1 MEHKEA
7 VAEKS
12 APARQA
18 QPPRPKKFAAPDEFK
33 AEFGVQSEA
42 DNHVQGVV
50 ATEHVRDL
58 LDAFGL
64 HERTEVQFPFQY
76 LKHRNGEIWRIRIE
90 NAAAHTV
97 KGKPVIGHQ
106 WVYMQDK
113 PERVAGVQ

>member
-1 MEHKEA
+1 MPEKEA
-7 VAEKS
+7 VAERSVPPKQTQ
-12 APARQA
+12 PAK
-18 QPPRPKKFAAPDEFK
+18 PKRFAAPDEFK
-33 AEFGVQSEA
+33 ADFGVQTQS

-64 HERTEVQFPFQY
+64 QERTEVQFPFQY

-90 NAAAHTV
+90 DAAAHTV
-97 KGKPVIGHQ
+97 QGKPVIGHQ